1 MDDKNI
7 AVWQNETS
15 PTTRL
20 NATCFIKSIYVNL
33 SFYLWFHEIDKKRC
47 HNIFN
52 SNTLYTADAA
62 AAAAPNTTPP
72 RVVRFIPSI

>member
-20 NATCFIKSIYVNL
+20 NATCIIKRIYFNL
-33 SFYLWFHEIDKKRC
+33 SFYLKIDKKRC
-47 HNIFN
+47 RNIFN
-52 SNTLYTADAA
+52 GNTLYTADAA

>member
-33 SFYLWFHEIDKKRC
+33 SFYLWFQIDKKRC